1 MKIYS
6 ILNLS
11 LLATASATKT
21 HKKSSKGAIPDAE
34 KARVNHLRA
43 GNEYGLPLKK
53 GGMPWDY
60 WVSVLL

>member
-1 MKIYS
+1 MISTMKIYS

-11 LLATASATKT
+11 LLATASATET
-21 HKKSSKGAIPDAE
+21 PKKSSKGAIPDAE

-43 GNEYGLPLKK
+43 GNEFWSGSAF
-53 GGMPWDY
+53 DY